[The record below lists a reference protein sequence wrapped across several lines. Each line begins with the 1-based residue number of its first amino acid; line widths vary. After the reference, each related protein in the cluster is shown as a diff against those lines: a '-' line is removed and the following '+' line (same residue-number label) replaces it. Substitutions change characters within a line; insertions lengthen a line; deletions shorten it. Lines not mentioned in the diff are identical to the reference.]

1 MKYQVNESLCVGCR
15 LCVDVCPVKAITIS
29 DIAKIDIDL
38 CTGCGACV
46 NVCRKGAIVE
56 VPVETVKENVP
67 VPAAIVSGIAAAIGP
82 IGDAIKRY
90 TNSNAS
96 TGSRQDN
103 TRCGGGYGS
112 GRGRGRS
119 GGGRGMN
126 KQKKRR

>member
-29 DIAKIDIDL
+29 DIAKIDVDL

-46 NVCRKGAIVE
+46 NVCKKGAIVE

-67 VPAAIVSGIAAAIGP
+67 VAIVSGIATAIGS
-82 IGDAIKRY
+82 IGGAIKRY

-96 TGSRQDN
+96 TGSRQDS
-103 TRCGGGYGS
+103 TRRGGGYGS
-112 GRGRGRS
+112 GRGR